1 MALCIPHQSTTTRGL
16 EMSHVPFGVGRV
28 NTLDL
33 PQKLVLCF
41 LSRFLECKFT
51 SGRDFHL
58 QSSIKR
64 LAHGVLCHTLLG
76 SCRSTHFPAPTAG
89 APQALPPWAKLV
101 WQRQLWKLNLFAG
114 ASLTSLP
121 WVSELD
127 SVSQTPGGFCFN
139 LQPCLKSQLV
149 FWLEDT
155 FLGLPPPGD
164 KPLSK
169 SKPLSWFLLY
179 SWWEILTTVPESSA
193 CVPVH
198 HILPSKQVLIY
209 LASCLPESALTLEA
223 RNYFQSCAEGFSR
236 KSHSSGV
243 GASTRHSGFLSFRW
257 KLCLILL
264 SLKSCLGASG
274 KGGGL
279 GF

>member
-16 EMSHVPFGVGRV
+16 EMSHVPFGEGRV
-28 NTLDL
+28 NTLNL

-41 LSRFLECKFT
+41 LSPSLECKFT

-101 WQRQLWKLNLFAG
+101 WQRQLWKLNLFTG
-114 ASLTSLP
+114 ASVASLP

-139 LQPCLKSQLV
+139 LQPCLKSQLI

-169 SKPLSWFLLY
+169 SKSLSWFLLY
-179 SWWEILTTVPESSA
+179 PWWEILTTVPESSA

-223 RNYFQSCAEGFSR
+223 RNYFRSCAEGFSR
-236 KSHSSGV
+236 KSHSSG
-243 GASTRHSGFLSFRW
+243 GR
-257 KLCLILL
+257 
-264 SLKSCLGASG
+264 SLY
-274 KGGGL
+274 
-279 GF
+279 